1 MKFKSTLAIVA
12 CAVIS
17 FSVLAQR
24 TTIPANRDWKF
35 SYGDVPGAQK
45 PDFDDSKWQTINV
58 PHDYQIHQPW
68 VAPSA
73 DEMPDSDN
81 PVANVR
87 SRLSSRGFKEM
98 GSGWYRKTFV
108 APEDWKGKRVLL
120 DFEGIMLVGDV
131 YLNGEH
137 VGATDYGYLGFE
149 SDITSKL
156 KYGQPNVIAVK
167 ADTGKPENSRWY
179 TGGGLYRDVKFVV
192 TPANRYFTRHPLY
205 VTTPVAEADSATI
218 VVQAGVFSA
227 PEETSPINV
236 KLTIY
241 DPEGKEIYTGN
252 SSRKFN
258 KRQNPWEYG
267 LDTIKIA
274 SPQRWS
280 CETPALYKAVAELTD
295 SEGNAY
301 DKAETNF
308 GIRKIEF
315 SPEYGFKL
323 NGEKVLLK
331 GIANHHT
338 LGALGAA
345 AYPAAMEKR
354 IKLLK
359 DYGFNHIRTSHN
371 PYSES
376 FLDLC
381 DRYGILVLDELY
393 DKWLTQYAG
402 GRKSW
407 EDQWQYT
414 IPEWIKRDRNHPS
427 VIIWSLGNELQIQPE
442 IPYGDYG
449 VTPYLMQKPLV
460 NRYDPTRPVTVAM
473 HPHGRGTDV
482 NTEPWPLAK
491 LTDIASY
498 NYRYMFFPNDG
509 KRYPHMNFYQ
519 SEASVS
525 GMGPNFFEMDLD
537 KNIGLAYWG
546 AIDYLGESNGWP
558 EKGWANGVFDISLE
572 PKPTAYFLRSFY
584 KPEEPIVHI
593 AVTGKRKSV
602 EWNGVDVGT
611 AKATNSWNMPKGAVV
626 DIYTYTNADEV
637 ELLVNGKSLGRKKN
651 NVADPKQHNR
661 ILWKEVAY
669 VPGKIEARAYN
680 SGSAKP
686 VAIHMLETTD
696 KAKKLV
702 ATADNP
708 NWKADGTDLQHVR
721 LAAVDG
727 SGRQVRTEISPV
739 EFAVEGPAEIVG
751 VINGDMT
758 SPEMTTGNVRSLY
771 NGTVTVILRSTPE
784 AGNVTL
790 TAKPEGKFKGTVV
803 KLNTTK

>member
-1 MKFKSTLAIVA
+1 MA
-12 CAVIS
+12 CAIITLS
-17 FSVLAQR
+17 ASAQR
-24 TTIPANRDWKF
+24 TTVSANRDWKF
-35 SYGDVPGAQK
+35 SYGDMPEAQNAN
-45 PDFDDSKWQTINV
+45 FDDSKWQTIHV

-68 VAPSA
+68 VEPSA

-98 GSGWYRKTFV
+98 GAGWYRKTFTPP
-108 APEDWKGKRVLL
+108 AEWKGKRVLL

-156 KYGQPNVIAVK
+156 KFGEPNVIAVK

-179 TGGGLYRDVKFVV
+179 TGGGLYRDVNFVI
-192 TPANRYFTRHPLY
+192 TPANRYFARHPLY

-218 VVQAGVFSA
+218 AVQAEVFSS

-236 KLTIY
+236 RLTIF
-241 DPEGKEIYTGN
+241 DPEGKEIYTGT

-258 KRQNPWEYG
+258 KRQNPWEYA
-267 LDTIKIA
+267 LDTIKVA
-274 SPQRWS
+274 NPQRWS
-280 CETPALYKAVAELTD
+280 CETPVLYKAVAELVD
-295 SEGNAY
+295 ADGKAY
-301 DKAETNF
+301 DKVETTF

-323 NGEKVLLK
+323 NGEKLLLK

-376 FLDLC
+376 FLELC

-427 VIIWSLGNELQIQPE
+427 IIIWSLGNELQIQPE

-473 HPHGRGTDV
+473 HPHGRGTDL

-584 KPEEPIVHI
+584 KPEEPVVHI
-593 AVTGKRKSV
+593 AVTGKRESV

-611 AKATNSWNMPKGAVV
+611 AKATNSWNMPKGAKV

-661 ILWKEVAY
+661 IFWKDVAY
-669 VPGKIEARAYN
+669 MPGKIQARAYN
-680 SGSAKP
+680 AESAKP
-686 VAIHMLETTD
+686 VATHTLETTG

-702 ATADNP
+702 AEADNQQ
-708 NWKADGTDLQHVR
+708 WKADGTDLQHVR

-727 SGRQVRTEISPV
+727 AGRQVRTEISPV
-739 EFAVEGPAEIVG
+739 DFTVEGPAEIVG

-758 SPEMTTGNVRSLY
+758 SPEMTTGNRRSLY

-790 TAKPEGKFKGTVV
+790 TATPEGKFKGAVV